1 MHHQAKR
8 LHRLVAPSDKPA
20 LDKRKLNYS
29 LDLRK
34 TLQQINEP
42 ERDNSQKTSAFREGS
57 RMFKQQEKQQQ
68 RQQVLN
74 MMHMNKV
81 PRDDNP

>member
-8 LHRLVAPSDKPA
+8 LHRIVAPPET
-20 LDKRKLNYS
+20 DKRKLNYS

-42 ERDNSQKTSAFREGS
+42 ARENS
-57 RMFKQQEKQQQ
+57 
-68 RQQVLN
+68 
-74 MMHMNKV
+74 
-81 PRDDNP
+81 